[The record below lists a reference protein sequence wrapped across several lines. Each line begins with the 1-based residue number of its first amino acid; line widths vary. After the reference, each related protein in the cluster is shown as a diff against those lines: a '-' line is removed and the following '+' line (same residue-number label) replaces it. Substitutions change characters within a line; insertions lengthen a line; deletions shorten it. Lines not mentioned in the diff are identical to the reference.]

1 MNIVSTMVGIT
12 IMGAAAPS
20 VMQMTLAPVEAQ
32 ARARNFSEAEGAAVA
47 FAASQEGQATP
58 AWLSDSSLIPRNCDP
73 PVDRGSGAY
82 DITCYGGKL
91 DSNYRQAVIRSYR
104 LAAGTGVNSLSWR
117 NLTPVNIGSHQCP
130 PGDEWGLNYRG
141 FNETYGAQ
149 LGACVP
155 QVAWSA
161 NRYENSDSSKWQYDI
176 RQYADMKGYETHP
189 DFLEN

>member
-20 VMQMTLAPVEAQ
+20 VMQMSLAPVEAQ
-32 ARARNFSEAEGAAVA
+32 KRANNFSIAESKAVA
-47 FAASQEGQATP
+47 YAAANDGKTNKQASIPLGCIEKSQ
-58 AWLSDSSLIPRNCDP
+58 
-73 PVDRGSGAY
+73 GSGAW
-82 DITCYGGKL
+82 DVICDEGKGRYL
-91 DSNYRQAVIRSYR
+91 QKVTRSYR
-104 LAAGTGVNSLSWR
+104 LAVQTSSSYNFPKT
-117 NLTPVNIGSHQCP
+117 TPVNIGSHQCP

-141 FNETYGAQ
+141 FNETHGAQ

-189 DFLEN
+189 DFLED